1 MVFRDRVEAGSLLA
15 ELLVDAMSD
24 RGNAVVLGIPRGG
37 VIVAAEI
44 ARKLHRPLGVVVT
57 NKIPAPGNPEYA
69 IGAVGPDGVVT
80 PNPNSGFTVEEVES
94 LATSVRVKVRDRREK
109 YSMIRDAEI
118 NPQGKDIVLVDDGI
132 ATGLTAFAAIDYL
145 KRKGAKSIFVAVPV
159 IAADAARVIRA
170 RNCRLV
176 TLAEPPVFYS
186 VSQFYQRFDQVSD
199 EEVQEVLA
207 AGALGNEGAAGMW
220 AGAD

>member
-1 MVFRDRVEAGSLLA
+1 MVFKNRVEAGNLLA
-15 ELLVDAMSD
+15 ELLGDVMPD
-24 RGNAVVLGIPRGG
+24 RDNAVVLGIPRGG
-37 VIVAAEI
+37 VIVAAVI
-44 ARKLHRPLGVVVT
+44 ARKLRLPLGVVVT

-69 IGAVGPDGVVT
+69 IGAVAPDGVVT
-80 PNPNSGFTVEEVES
+80 PNLNSGFTVEEVES
-94 LATSVRVKVRDRREK
+94 LAASVRAKVQARREK
-109 YSMIRDAEI
+109 YNVSGDAEI

-145 KRKGAKSIFVAVPV
+145 KRKGARSIFVAVPV
-159 IAADAARVIRA
+159 IAADAAHVIRA
-170 RNCRLV
+170 RDCRLV

-186 VSQFYQRFDQVSD
+186 VSQFYQSFDQVSD

-207 AGALGNEGAAGMW
+207 TGSLGNEGAAGMW